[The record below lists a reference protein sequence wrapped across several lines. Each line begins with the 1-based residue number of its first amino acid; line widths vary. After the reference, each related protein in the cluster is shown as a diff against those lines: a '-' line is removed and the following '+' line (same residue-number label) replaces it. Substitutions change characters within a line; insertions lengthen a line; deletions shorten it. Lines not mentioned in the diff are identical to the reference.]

1 VRATQRHEANVPQ
14 ADDPDT
20 TVNLSAALN
29 RTLTMR
35 YGDEANFRGRV
46 SVSLRVGIQGVNV
59 MNRLEWNF
67 SSTAELVTGVLLLTV
82 LVGVF
87 LV

>member
-1 VRATQRHEANVPQ
+1 
-14 ADDPDT
+14 
-20 TVNLSAALN
+20 
-29 RTLTMR
+29 MR
-35 YGDEANFRGRV
+35 YGDRRGAVEANFEAAD

-67 SSTAELVTGVLLLTV
+67 SSTAELVTGVLLLAV
-82 LVGVF
+82 LVSVF